1 MNELKTSQGTGSAKQ
16 RQSVVLWRMFRDR
29 GVFVV
34 QGGRIFWE
42 LNRLSLSSKALVW
55 EQ

>member
-1 MNELKTSQGTGSAKQ
+1 MNALKTSQGTGSAKL

-34 QGGRIFWE
+34 QGGRVFWE
-42 LNRLSLSSKALVW
+42 LNLLSLSSEELVW